1 MYTPINP
8 SNADILKANGIV
20 PSTIGQQC
28 PATAEPEAE
37 DSTQQDVEEDQ
48 NASTH
53 RIEASEVSRC
63 FVEHRNPQGQ
73 QHHTLGQNRS
83 AITEPEVG
91 AIKQEEGS
99 RKDVEV
105 QNASA
110 NRIKTSKVG
119 IVPSSEDVLK
129 THSIIPSN
137 RNVQLALNQK

>member
-1 MYTPINP
+1 MYISINP
-8 SNADILKANGIV
+8 SNTDILKANGIV
-20 PSTIGQQC
+20 PFTIGRQR
-28 PATAEPEAE
+28 PVTAEPEAE
-37 DSTQQDVEEDQ
+37 DNARQDVEEDQ

-63 FVEHRNPQGQ
+63 FVEHRNLQGQ

-83 AITEPEVG
+83 AIAEPEVG

-105 QNASA
+105 QNAFA
-110 NRIKTSKVG
+110 NRIKTLEVG
-119 IVPSSEDVLK
+119 IVPSSEDVSK

-137 RNVQLALNQK
+137 RNVQLPPNQK